1 MPHRGLVLTQAAVPW
16 FMVEPGVIGISDK
29 RMFNVEHLHS
39 VDMVTAG
46 SKRAKHFFASIH
58 CVQSAKGM
66 AS

>member
-1 MPHRGLVLTQAAVPW
+1 MVGL
-16 FMVEPGVIGISDK
+16 GVIGISDK

-39 VDMVTAG
+39 VDTVTAG

-66 AS
+66 AL